1 MNHWSSLT
9 ISITEIL
16 MVMKTQLKVTYL
28 PLIPSLPL
36 FVTTNEPLLALRG
49 QKPSPDLAAW
59 RLWGAWNDCGANA
72 GVVIKNLILSTW
84 ARPLWRSFDV
94 ECIFHTSVLVHSIR
108 SRKPRPLKAMKALL
122 TELPLLGRDRLKTQT
137 RNVVHWCA
145 AKFAFNRP
153 PFVFETNTFS
163 YTIKGLRVQEDTA
176 YHLHRIR
183 LGTASKAFLILSWLF
198 REC

>member
-1 MNHWSSLT
+1 MV
-9 ISITEIL
+9 I
-16 MVMKTQLKVTYL
+16 VMKMQLKVTHL
-28 PLIPSLPL
+28 PPVPPGLHLSPRTSTTG
-36 FVTTNEPLLALRG
+36 VTRSEA
-49 QKPSPDLAAW
+49 KP
-59 RLWGAWNDCGANA
+59 RLGRLDDYEAGAWNDYGANA

-94 ECIFHTSVLVHSIR
+94 ECIFHISVLVHSIR

-122 TELPLLGRDRLKTQT
+122 TELPLLGRDMLKTQT

-145 AKFAFNRP
+145 TKFAFNRP
-153 PFVFETNTFS
+153 PFVFETNSFS

-176 YHLHRIR
+176 YHLHIIR